1 MKCLYLAILTVF
13 VTLSPC
19 HLVTLAAPH
28 RATLSPPQ
36 NTLWYRQPA
45 EKWIEALP
53 IGNGRLGAMVFG
65 RVNDERIQLNEE
77 TLWEQ
82 AHSGDTHNPDALKCL
97 PEVRRLRFEGMNE
110 EATQLDNQRLMGIP
124 QRIKSYQTLGDLWLD
139 LKHTA
144 SAQDY
149 KRELDLDSAIARV
162 TYRAGSARFTRE
174 AFASHP
180 DQVLVVRL
188 TADKPGLIS
197 GLIRLARSQDASTA
211 TDGNRLI

>member
-19 HLVTLAAPH
+19 HLVSLAAPH

-36 NTLWYRQPA
+36 TSLWYRQPD

-82 AHSGDTHNPDALKCL
+82 AHSGDTHNPDARKYL
-97 PEVRRLRFEGMNE
+97 PEVRRLLFEGKNE
-110 EATQLDNQRLMGIP
+110 EATQLANQRLMGIP
-124 QRIKSYQTLGDLWLD
+124 QRMKSYQTLGDLSLD
-139 LKHTA
+139 PKHTA
-144 SAQDY
+144 RPEEY
-149 KRELDLDSAIARV
+149 
-162 TYRAGSARFTRE
+162 
-174 AFASHP
+174 
-180 DQVLVVRL
+180 
-188 TADKPGLIS
+188 
-197 GLIRLARSQDASTA
+197 
-211 TDGNRLI
+211 